1 MDQEAGQKNATA
13 LDSYPGAGDK
23 VGGEERQSHQEVLTL
38 PPFGD
43 SAIASEND
51 QVRHLQRKGS
61 CYIFIGEQ
69 TVTLTLIYLGH
80 SQANSGHSKGQ
91 DERHTV

>member
-13 LDSYPGAGDK
+13 LDGYPGAGDK

-51 QVRHLQRKGS
+51 QVRHLQKERLLLYLHRRTNSYLNPNLLGS
-61 CYIFIGEQ
+61 
-69 TVTLTLIYLGH
+69 
-80 SQANSGHSKGQ
+80 
-91 DERHTV
+91 